1 MELKKLVERLEQLTG
16 EQIPENTVKKWA
28 HTEKIIPTPIGGGK
42 GGRVSGGRA
51 RKADWPAPA
60 LEQAAA
66 VWWVR
71 KKYRGMDCKEKKKLS
86 KDQIN
91 VIKRAASVLDEDP
104 FAIYHLPNVTGPLS
118 TQHIAPEAITMT
130 FVSDDFNG
138 VNLFPGKKLQ
148 EKIRCLNTLL
158 IAWVAAREKVRAWAY
173 KGMSATYILEHYPEL
188 HNLMP
193 SQIDFSKIDPWLV
206 DLPCP
211 WRIDRP
217 ARIVFLWR
225 SHPPISENDTDWK
238 FDKWIPPMQTKLEEL
253 GASVSSDDDLRDE
266 LVLYE
271 NGVDTREFFRI
282 DVGDRKGWARD
293 ELEKKKSELKEVEYE
308 LRSLGV
314 DPSRRGDISYNWIAS
329 IETGEVPF
337 DSLTEREKRCF
348 ELAEKW
354 FGLTYSLVR
363 LESDFSAKDKE

>member
-1 MELKKLVERLEQLTG
+1 MELKNLVERLEQLTG
-16 EQIPENTVKKWA
+16 KRIPENTIKKWA
-28 HTEKIIPTPIGGGK
+28 HTEKIIPTPTGGGK
-42 GGRVSGGRA
+42 GGRVSGGKA

-71 KKYRGMDCKEKKKLS
+71 KKYRRMYGKGKKLS

-91 VIKRAASVLDEDP
+91 VIKCAASVLDESP
-104 FAIYHLPNVTGPLS
+104 FAIYHLPCITGPLS
-118 TQHIAPEAITMT
+118 TQHIAPQTITMT
-130 FVSDDFNG
+130 FVSDDFKG

-148 EKIRCLNTLL
+148 EKTRCLNTLL

-173 KGMSATYILEHYPEL
+173 EGMSATYITKHYPEL
-188 HNLMP
+188 GNLMP
-193 SQIDFSKIDPWLV
+193 SQIDFSKIDPWRV

-211 WRIDRP
+211 WRVDRP
-217 ARIVFLWR
+217 ARITFLWR
-225 SHPPISENDTDWK
+225 SRPPISENNTDWN
-238 FDKWIPPMQTKLEEL
+238 FNKWIPPLQTKLEDLDES
-253 GASVSSDDDLRDE
+253 ASSDDDLSDE
-266 LVLYE
+266 LVLFE

-282 DVGDRKGWARD
+282 DVGDRKGWAKD

-314 DPSRRGDISYNWIAS
+314 DPNRRGDISYNWIAS

-337 DSLTEREKRCF
+337 DSLTEREKRFF

-363 LESDFSAKDKE
+363 LESDFGAKDKE

>member
-28 HTEKIIPTPIGGGK
+28 HTAKIIPTPIGGGK
-42 GGRVSGGRA
+42 GGRVSGGQA
-51 RKADWPAPA
+51 RKADWPTPA

-71 KKYRGMDCKEKKKLS
+71 EKYRRIYGEERKLS
-86 KDQIN
+86 KNQIN
-91 VIKRAASVLDEDP
+91 VIKHAASVLDESP
-104 FAIYHLPNVTGPLS
+104 FAIYHLPRIIGPLS
-118 TQHIAPEAITMT
+118 TQQIAPEAITMT
-130 FVSDDFNG
+130 FVRNDFNG
-138 VNLFPGKKLQ
+138 VNLFPGKKLS
-148 EKIRCLNTLL
+148 EKTRCLNTLL
-158 IAWVAAREKVRAWAY
+158 VAWVAAREKVRAWAY
-173 KGMSATYILEHYPEL
+173 KGVSATYILEHYPEL

-193 SQIDFSKIDPWLV
+193 SQIDFSKIDPWRV

-217 ARIVFLWR
+217 ARIIFLWR

-253 GASVSSDDDLRDE
+253 GASISSDDDLSDE

-282 DVGDRKGWARD
+282 NVGDRKGWARD
-293 ELEKKKSELKEVEYE
+293 EKEKKKSELKEVEHE

-314 DPSRRGDISYNWIAS
+314 DPSRRGDIPFKWIVS

-337 DSLTEREKRCF
+337 ESLTEREKRCF

-354 FGLTYSLVR
+354 FGLAYSLVR
-363 LESDFSAKDKE
+363 LERDFGAQDKE